1 LNQILQILN
10 VLPLLPKATVA
21 TASFVGLR
29 EGELRGVEW
38 QDYSGT
44 EITVCRSIWKSVVNR
59 PKTTASRNSVPVIP
73 ALAEILD
80 EYRMSMHNPT
90 SGVIFHSG
98 NGCPMAMDKLAQSVI
113 RPAIEA
119 IGLPWY
125 GWHGFRRGIASNL
138 FALGAD
144 DKIVQRVLRHAKPH
158 VTRERYIKV
167 FEPAVLAAMQ
177 KMQASLE
184 ELRSGQ

>member
-1 LNQILQILN
+1 MSDGNGQ
-10 VLPLLPKATVA
+10 ACA
-21 TASFVGLR
+21 
-29 EGELRGVEW
+29 E
-38 QDYSGT
+38 
-44 EITVCRSIWKSVVNR
+44 
-59 PKTTASRNSVPVIP
+59 RNS
-73 ALAEILD
+73 AGNRS
-80 EYRMSMHNPT
+80 YRAA
-90 SGVIFHSG
+90 VVW
-98 NGCPMAMDKLAQSVI
+98 MA
-113 RPAIEA
+113 R
-119 IGLPWY
+119 
-125 GWHGFRRGIASNL
+125 FRRGIASNL

>member
-1 LNQILQILN
+1 VRKCSNN
-10 VLPLLPKATVA
+10 VRTYTPRSSTTGRRDTKA
-21 TASFVGLR
+21 
-29 EGELRGVEW
+29 
-38 QDYSGT
+38 
-44 EITVCRSIWKSVVNR
+44 NR
-59 PKTTASRNSVPVIP
+59 
-73 ALAEILD
+73 
-80 EYRMSMHNPT
+80 
-90 SGVIFHSG
+90 
-98 NGCPMAMDKLAQSVI
+98 AQ
-113 RPAIEA
+113 RQNRLGPA

-144 DKIVQRVLRHAKPH
+144 DKIVQRVLSHAKPH